1 MGIENERKLLLDV
14 SCSQDT
20 MRRLRSDPS
29 VSWYDITQGYLS
41 GSCRIRHVV
50 PHVDPIKSEQ
60 FIFTFKTKVRGST
73 VEIENPI
80 STQDYQK
87 LFLIC
92 KPVIVKTR
100 AKIVCGDYTWDI
112 DFLRKHKSGEI
123 YLAIAEVEMPE
134 FATELPLIHELLS
147 PHAIKWIDQG
157 DKRFNN
163 RNLSN
168 PKKATKAIEEI
179 TDVKNTAK

>member
-1 MGIENERKLLLDV
+1 
-14 SCSQDT
+14 
-20 MRRLRSDPS
+20 
-29 VSWYDITQGYLS
+29 
-41 GSCRIRHVV
+41 
-50 PHVDPIKSEQ
+50 
-60 FIFTFKTKVRGST
+60 
-73 VEIENPI
+73 
-80 STQDYQK
+80 
-87 LFLIC
+87 
-92 KPVIVKTR
+92 
-100 AKIVCGDYTWDI
+100 
-112 DFLRKHKSGEI
+112 
-123 YLAIAEVEMPE
+123 MPE